1 MEINKNDIVSFK
13 VEDIQ
18 EFSDGTKA
26 YKLGDFYVTED
37 ILNKMKVNS
46 IGSCAITEYAI
57 TDAVNTYSPFDRA
70 GLGDDYWYVD
80 TDGEVELFQ
89 DAGEPIDEDLHNVAN
104 YCTDK
109 KLIKQ
114 RAMHE
119 VLNRLLW
126 RYSEEHG
133 GDNEWDNSYPYKQHW
148 YIYYTYTYNDFSCT
162 YNDAHKKEGIIY
174 FRSETIARDAIKDV
188 IEPFIEKHPDFV
200 W

>member
-70 GLGDDYWYVD
+70 GLGDDYWYID

-133 GDNEWDNSYPYKQHW
+133 GDNEWDVANSLKHW
-148 YIYYTYTYNDFSCT
+148 FIYFHQLHKEFCWT
-162 YNDAHKKEGIIY
+162 YNDAFKNAGIVY
-174 FRSETIARDAIKDV
+174 FNSEEVAQNAIKDV
-188 IEPFIEKHPDFV
+188 IKPFVEKHPDFV